1 MEEKK
6 QAISLE
12 VFSIVTLDLS
22 LSAWRTKPMTDD
34 YRFLKACRR
43 EPVDTTPV
51 WIMRQAGRYLPE
63 YRKVRER
70 ADFLTMCKTPELAAE
85 VTIQPVDRL
94 GVDAAILFSDI
105 LILVEAMGLPLDFHE
120 QRGPVLHYTVTDQA
134 SVDKLRIPD
143 PAETVSFLLETIKI
157 LRRELAGRVPLIG
170 FAGAPFTVASYM
182 IEGKTSKQFVEIKSV
197 MFREP
202 QIMRRLLD
210 KVTQATTEYINAQ
223 IEAGAQAIQ
232 LFDSWA
238 GQLAPRDFKDFAMDY
253 ARQVISGLNRDDV
266 PIIYFAQGNPA
277 VLDLAKQAGSDVVG
291 VDWRIEIGKAWEI
304 LAPDVAVQGNLD
316 PTCLFL
322 PPEGIRERVKEIID
336 QVGGRPG
343 HIFNLGH
350 GILPPTPVENA
361 IALVEAV
368 HELGAHKT

>member
-1 MEEKK
+1 MDK
-6 QAISLE
+6 
-12 VFSIVTLDLS
+12 V
-22 LSAWRTKPMTDD
+22 D

-63 YRKVRER
+63 YRAVRER

-105 LILVEAMGLPLDFHE
+105 LILVEAMGLPLQFLE
-120 QRGPVLHYTVTDQA
+120 AQGPVLDFTITDQN
-134 SVDKLRIPD
+134 SVDKLSIPD
-143 PAETVSFLLETIKI
+143 PLESVPFVMDAIKL
-157 LRRELAGRVPLIG
+157 LRRELEGRVPLIG
-170 FAGAPFTVASYM
+170 FAGAPYTVASYM
-182 IEGKTSKQFVEIKSV
+182 IEGKTSKQFLKIKSLMFQQPKV
-197 MFREP
+197 MHS
-202 QIMRRLLD
+202 LLD
-210 KVTQATTEYINAQ
+210 KVARATTDYINAQ

-238 GQLAPRDFKDFAMDY
+238 GALAPEDFEEFAVRY
-253 ARQVISGLNRDDV
+253 AKQVFDGLKREGI

-277 VLDLAKQAGSDVVG
+277 ALNLAKAAGSDVIG
-291 VDWRIEIGKAWEI
+291 VDWRIRMEKAYDI

-322 PPEGIRERVKEIID
+322 PPDKIKERVKDIMDAID
-336 QVGGRPG
+336 NRPG

-350 GILPPTPVENA
+350 GITPPTPVENA
-361 IALVEAV
+361 IAVVEAV
-368 HELGAHKT
+368 HEYGKR

>member
-1 MEEKK
+1 M
-6 QAISLE
+6 
-12 VFSIVTLDLS
+12 T
-22 LSAWRTKPMTDD
+22 SAD
-34 YRFLKACRR
+34 YRFLRACRR
-43 EPVDTTPV
+43 QPVDTTPV

-85 VTIQPVDRL
+85 VTVQPVDRL

-105 LILVEAMGLPLDFHE
+105 LILVEAMGLPLEFHE
-120 QRGPVLHYTVTDQA
+120 QRGPVLDHTITDQA
-134 SVDKLRIPD
+134 SVDKLSVPD
-143 PAETVSFLLETIKI
+143 PSEAVPFVLEAIKI
-157 LRRELAGRVPLIG
+157 LRRELEGRVPLIG

-182 IEGKTSKQFVEIKSV
+182 IEGKTSKQFIEIKSL

-202 QIMRRLLD
+202 KIMHNLLD
-210 KVTQATTEYINAQ
+210 KVARATTDYINAQ
-223 IEAGAQAIQ
+223 IDAGAQAIQ

-238 GQLAPRDFKDFAMDY
+238 GQLAPRDFEEFAVAY
-253 ARQVISGLNRDDV
+253 SRQVISGLKRDDI

-277 VLDLAKQAGSDVVG
+277 VLDLAKKTGSDVVG
-291 VDWRIEIGKAWEI
+291 VDWRIEIGKAWDI

-322 PPEGIRERVKEIID
+322 PKDGIRERVKDVID

-368 HELGAHKT
+368 HEFGRQA

>member
-1 MEEKK
+1 M
-6 QAISLE
+6 S
-12 VFSIVTLDLS
+12 S
-22 LSAWRTKPMTDD
+22 D

-43 EPVDTTPV
+43 EPVDTTPI

-63 YRKVRER
+63 YRAVRER

-85 VTIQPVDRL
+85 VTIQPVNRL

-105 LILVEAMGLPLDFHE
+105 LILVEAMGLPLRFLESQGPILDF
-120 QRGPVLHYTVTDQA
+120 TVTDQA
-134 SVDKLRIPD
+134 SVDKLRILD
-143 PAETVSFLLETIKI
+143 PVDSVSFVMDSIRL

-170 FAGAPFTVASYM
+170 FAGAPYTVASYM
-182 IEGKTSKQFVEIKSV
+182 IEGKTSKQFIKIKSM

-202 QIMRRLLD
+202 KVFHNLMD
-210 KVTQATTEYINAQ
+210 KVARATIEYINAQ

-238 GQLAPRDFKDFAMDY
+238 GALAPPDFEEFAVRY
-253 ARQVISGLNRDDV
+253 AKQVFDGLNRERV

-277 VLDLAKQAGSDVVG
+277 VLEIAKKAGSDVVG
-291 VDWRIEIGKAWEI
+291 VDWRIEIGKAYDI

-322 PPEGIRERVKEIID
+322 PPEKIRDRVKDIID
-336 QVGGRPG
+336 QIGGRPG

-350 GILPPTPVENA
+350 GITPPTPVENV

-368 HELGAHKT
+368 HELGKG